1 MFYLMVQFE
10 QCDQMA
16 KLLLQY
22 VAIYSNKNWHN
33 SLKNYQSRFK
43 IMPNTKLTPKIPFN
57 ACL

>member
-1 MFYLMVQFE
+1 MVQFE

-33 SLKNYQSRFK
+33 SPKNCQSRFK
-43 IMPNTKLTPKIPFN
+43 IMPNTKLTPKIPVN